1 MGAMKPLAVA
11 VLSLALASPFL
22 LGAAPAPARAVGED
36 DPVSVDWVS
45 DDAACRCKAGNACWH
60 YLHAPVEPPADPCW
74 CNFCTKVSRHD
85 GSKPLPADWSVTCAT
100 NGRMQ
105 CFLKRHAASW
115 NLYCSE
121 CLEKDDCACKNAHP
135 GDCPRCEKGGSPW
148 DPEKRKDLAYRLK
161 KEQEVFATRDV
172 VIAWSPHFYVVT
184 DIPSLKIPTGPATYR
199 VAGTHE
205 LAHIYA
211 ERAEKARR
219 EFIQNF
225 GDEWGGDLPSAI
237 YLPKRETTGARVQAK
252 YNGSARTNLVYGGSN
267 DGKVADGF
275 CFNGFCTA
283 LSGNK
288 SGGDDEGLHHTVRHM
303 IGHIGIS
310 CWTKV
315 DGKDRVLPR
324 WLFEGVGHWLA
335 KRHRL
340 LYDRVVWCADE
351 GTSLSG
357 SGDDWAKEARKVAA
371 DLKTVPVER
380 LLEKS
385 TIGLLDFDDHV
396 RSWSYV
402 ELALKE
408 DREAFL
414 RVCRALRNEVPNR
427 QAWREGMACTPD
439 EWDQRWKDRVLG
451 RRSSFGPLPSDK
463 EGDDGPG
470 AAERRALRNET
481 DMQNLVARIR
491 SIGVCAD
498 PKTAAVL
505 TELFARES
513 DAVREVLVVILSK
526 STEPKVL
533 EAIRV
538 KGLESQ
544 VPMVRAYAARALGF
558 ANDQGALEGLRKQV
572 GDDFWLARAEAA
584 LALMRLKDPKLAATV
599 KPMLSDSSAKAR
611 IAAMDALATAGLS
624 AERAIADAA
633 KNLDNDAWQVR
644 SAAAECL
651 GGAGSMLG
659 VEALITRMTTEAGR
673 VRRDCYDALKKITKD
688 DLGLNPE
695 NWSKWWKRERERVGG
710 GIPNAPKTGPT
721 ENPEDL
727 RYARPER
734 PYGLQV
740 FSDRIGYCLDM
751 SNSMFNFFDPD
762 PEAVK
767 KLRRK
772 YTGAT
777 KFDISKEEIV
787 QSIQALDQ
795 RARFNVMVFSTKPRF
810 MSNSLV
816 PAVPENHKK
825 ADGFL
830 RSCRSTPD
838 ASATAGAPQ
847 LTSFYDAFRGVF
859 DIPKGVTIPPPN
871 FAETPDT
878 MFFLTDGE
886 PTAGEIIDAD
896 ELLAWFNGLNRYAR
910 IRVHVVAYGNMGID
924 IPFLTHL
931 AEDNGGKFINIAEAK
946 GEAAGRVPPTT
957 PK

>member
-1 MGAMKPLAVA
+1 
-11 VLSLALASPFL
+11 
-22 LGAAPAPARAVGED
+22 
-36 DPVSVDWVS
+36 
-45 DDAACRCKAGNACWH
+45 
-60 YLHAPVEPPADPCW
+60 VEPPADLCW
-74 CNFCTKVSRHD
+74 CNFCTKVSKHD
-85 GSKPLPADWSVTCAT
+85 GSTPLPQDWSVVCAT

-115 NLYCSE
+115 GMYCSE
-121 CLEKDDCACKNAHP
+121 CLEKDDCACRNPHP
-135 GDCPRCEKGGSPW
+135 GDCPKCEKGGSSW
-148 DPEKRKDLAYRLK
+148 DPEKRKELLFRLK
-161 KEQEVFATRDV
+161 KEQETFASRDV
-172 VIAWSPHFYVVT
+172 VVVWSPHYYVAT
-184 DIPSLKIPTGPATYR
+184 DIPSLKIPTGPGSFR

-211 ERAEKARR
+211 ERCEKARR
-219 EFIQNF
+219 EFVQSW
-225 GDEWGGDLPSAI
+225 GDEVGGDLPSAV
-237 YLPKRETTGARVQAK
+237 YLPKRETTGAKIQGK

-267 DGKVADGF
+267 DGRVADGF

-303 IGHIGIS
+303 IGHLCIS

-335 KRHRL
+335 KRHPL
-340 LYDRVVWCADE
+340 LHDKVVWCADE

-357 SGDDWAKEARKVAA
+357 SGDDWERKAQKVAA
-371 DLKTVPVER
+371 DPKTVPVER

-408 DREAFL
+408 DRENFL
-414 RVCRALRNEVPNR
+414 KVCRALRNEVPTR
-427 QAWREGMACTPD
+427 KAFVDGVGCTPE

-451 RRSSFGPLPSDK
+451 RRPTMGYLASDK
-463 EGDDGPG
+463 GGDEGPG
-470 AAERRALRNET
+470 AAERRALRNEQ

-498 PKTAAVL
+498 PRTASVL
-505 TELFARES
+505 TELFARDSE
-513 DAVREVLVVILSK
+513 AVREVLVVILAK
-526 STEPKVL
+526 STDPRVL
-533 EAIRV
+533 QAIRE
-538 KGLESQ
+538 KGLASQ
-544 VPMVRAYAARALGF
+544 VPMVRAYAARALGMAGDLGF
-558 ANDQGALEGLRKQV
+558 LEPLRAQV
-572 GDDFWLARAEAA
+572 ADDFWLARAEAA
-584 LALMRLKDPKLAATV
+584 LALMRLKDPKLAATI
-599 KPMLSDSSAKAR
+599 KPMLSDPSAKAR
-611 IAAMDALATAGLS
+611 IAAMDALATAGPA
-624 AERAIADAA
+624 AERGVADAA

-644 SAAAECL
+644 SATAECL
-651 GGAGSMLG
+651 GGTGSMLA
-659 VEALITRMTTEAGR
+659 VDPLIARMTTEAGR
-673 VRRDCYDALKKITKD
+673 VRRDCYDALKKITHD
-688 DLGLNPE
+688 DLGLNPD
-695 NWSKWWKRERERVGG
+695 NWAKWWKRERERVGG
-710 GIPNAPKTGPT
+710 GIPDAPKTGPV

-740 FSDRIGYCLDM
+740 FSDRIGYVLDM

-772 YTGAT
+772 YNGAT

-787 QSIQALDQ
+787 QSIEALDP
-795 RARFNVMVFSTKPRF
+795 RARFNVMVFSTRPRF
-810 MSNSLV
+810 MSNTLV
-816 PAVPENHKK
+816 PAIPENHKK
-825 ADGFL
+825 AEGFL
-830 RSCRSTPD
+830 RACRTTPD
-838 ASATAGAPQ
+838 AAVTAGSVQ
-847 LTSFYDAFRGVF
+847 LTSFYDAFRAVF
-859 DIPKGVTIPPPN
+859 DLPKGVTTPPPS

-896 ELLAWFNGLNRYAR
+896 EILAWFNGLNRYAR

-924 IPFLTHL
+924 LVFLGHL
-931 AEDNGGKFINIAEAK
+931 AEDNGGKLINIAEAK
-946 GEAAGRVPPTT
+946 ADSGRKGPPTT